1 MFSISLESFE
11 VKEFEE
17 EYKKFVVAVND
28 FAEDIF
34 SDPCLSL
41 AEAEFRVL
49 EASRSWGQ
57 KFLEMFISQRAGEQA
72 CEPVDVLSVNKR
84 VVRGVQGCGVL
95 RRCVVLSV

>member
-41 AEAEFRVL
+41 AE
-49 EASRSWGQ
+49 
-57 KFLEMFISQRAGEQA
+57 
-72 CEPVDVLSVNKR
+72 C
-84 VVRGVQGCGVL
+84 
-95 RRCVVLSV
+95 

>member
-72 CEPVDVLSVNKR
+72 CEPVECPECEQACRPWCPR
-84 VVRGVQGCGVL
+84 VRRITTVCGV
-95 RRCVVLSV
+95 SV

>member
-1 MFSISLESFE
+1 MFSISLESCE

-49 EASRSWGQ
+49 YQINLIRR
-57 KFLEMFISQRAGEQA
+57 FLIAVSIARHGDLALQIPLIGY
-72 CEPVDVLSVNKR
+72 
-84 VVRGVQGCGVL
+84 
-95 RRCVVLSV
+95 

>member
-1 MFSISLESFE
+1 MFSISLESFV

-57 KFLEMFISQRAGEQA
+57 KFSQ
-72 CEPVDVLSVNKR
+72 
-84 VVRGVQGCGVL
+84 
-95 RRCVVLSV
+95 